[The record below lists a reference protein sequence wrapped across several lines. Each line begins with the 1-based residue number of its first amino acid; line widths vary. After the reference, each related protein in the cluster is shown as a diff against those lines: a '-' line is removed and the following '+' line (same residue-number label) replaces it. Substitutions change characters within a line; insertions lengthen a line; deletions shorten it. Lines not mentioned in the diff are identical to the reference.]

1 MVRRLRA
8 ALVICLAPFA
18 VAAISLVPSGSA
30 AFGYSGGPPPPTT
43 CPPDAT
49 TNPAGHCPPGSNG
62 GGGGQGHG
70 GGGGHGHGHGASTAA
85 SGPNSGAGSGQVAT
99 GSAAAQVEAV
109 SQSRGTTNQ
118 AGAALKDQ
126 LAHGS
131 TVPVTHTDVIE
142 LVALAI
148 VGGAALALIG
158 RAWLHRRRLA

>member
-1 MVRRLRA
+1 MSRRLRA
-8 ALVICLAPFA
+8 ALLICLAPLT
-18 VAAISLVPSGSA
+18 VWAISLVPSGSA

-62 GGGGQGHG
+62 GG
-70 GGGGHGHGHGASTAA
+70 HGHVKGASTAA
-85 SGPNSGAGSGQVAT
+85 GGADLGAGSGQVAT
-99 GSAAAQVEAV
+99 GSAAGAPAVHVEAV

-131 TVPVTHTDVIE
+131 TVPVTRTDVIE
-142 LVALAI
+142 LVILALVAA
-148 VGGAALALIG
+148 AALALIG
-158 RAWLHRRRLA
+158 RFWLRRHRLA